1 MKKELILRASPGLE
15 SPIQSWKPTGK
26 GGSIEYQLEDC
37 DLMTSVFL
45 MTSDEMTTKI
55 KYMAYHKR
63 EKSLDKLVDKF
74 TAIIDVEDH
83 MDVQM
88 DQ

>member
-45 MTSDEMTTKI
+45 MTSDEMTTK
-55 KYMAYHKR
+55 YMAYHKG

>member
-1 MKKELILRASPGLE
+1 
-15 SPIQSWKPTGK
+15 
-26 GGSIEYQLEDC
+26 
-37 DLMTSVFL
+37 MTSVFL
-45 MTSDEMTTKI
+45 MTSDETTTKI

-74 TAIIDVEDH
+74 TAIIDVGDY